1 MNLTNDPLNDPLKWD
16 KMRELLGLID
26 ARGHPASPNNYYSIR
41 SLEQQWKISPQHPH
55 SPY

>member
-26 ARGHPASPNNYYSIR
+26 ARGHPASPNNYYSIY
-41 SLEQQWKISPQHPH
+41 KIFGAAVED
-55 SPY
+55 